1 MKKETLLIVIYF
13 LTYLPIDETYF
24 LQNWLPKW
32 NQILSQ
38 LRFDHN
44 WAITGIQ
51 WMVYWGVPVH
61 CGQRIVDSLSVVEQ
75 ATQRLAQNVQ
85 EHHLYQLGPLH
96 HHQFPRFEVIL
107 MNPKF
112 RTMIGTLNYGEVK
125 LGEQEPN
132 EKRRPCNIHPW
143 WCIHGC
149 WFTLA
154 SFLNLFYQFDG
165 LQMRLQELSL
175 WTP

>member
-1 MKKETLLIVIYF
+1 
-13 LTYLPIDETYF
+13 
-24 LQNWLPKW
+24 
-32 NQILSQ
+32 
-38 LRFDHN
+38 
-44 WAITGIQ
+44 
-51 WMVYWGVPVH
+51 
-61 CGQRIVDSLSVVEQ
+61 VVEQ

-132 EKRRPCNIHPW
+132 EKRRPCNIHP
-143 WCIHGC
+143 
-149 WFTLA
+149 
-154 SFLNLFYQFDG
+154 
-165 LQMRLQELSL
+165 
-175 WTP
+175 